1 MFNALDKE
9 NDLEGRLINGRLH
22 LLMND
27 YYVRIPVAASDV
39 IDLGDPIPKKIPKI
53 VVEEAEKAGIEVS
66 KEGALTTKYVLQIQ
80 NALLMGGLFVVAA
93 DFEKPKNEDE
103 QLELEIDE
111 DLER

>member
-27 YYVRIPVAASDV
+27 NYVRIPVAASDV
-39 IDLGDPIPKKIPKI
+39 IDLGDPIPKKIPKLI
-53 VVEEAEKAGIEVS
+53 VEEAEKAGIEVS
-66 KEGALTTKYVLQIQ
+66 KEGALTTNYVLQMQ
-80 NALLMGGLFVVAA
+80 NALLMEA
-93 DFEKPKNEDE
+93 DFEKSKNEDE

>member
-27 YYVRIPVAASDV
+27 NYVRIPVAASDV
-39 IDLGDPIPKKIPKI
+39 IDLGDPIPKKIPKLI
-53 VVEEAEKAGIEVS
+53 VEEAEKAGIEVS
-66 KEGALTTKYVLQIQ
+66 KEGALTTKYVFQMQ
-80 NALLMGGLFVVAA
+80 NALTMEAGL
-93 DFEKPKNEDE
+93 EKPKNEDE

>member
-39 IDLGDPIPKKIPKI
+39 IDLGDPIPKKIPKQ

-80 NALLMGGLFVVAA
+80 NALIMGGAFCYS
-93 DFEKPKNEDE
+93 KPKNNEDE